1 MNINFTKIRY
11 KNFLSSGD
19 EFTEVFLNKTP
30 LTLIVGKNGA
40 GKSTIL
46 DALCFCLFKK
56 PFRKINLGLLVNSI
70 TKKNCVVEVE
80 FLIGDDNYLVSRGIK
95 PNKFEIFKNGT
106 LLNHTN
112 TDDYQTYLEQNILH
126 INHKAFCQV
135 VVLGSASY
143 IPFLELSTP
152 DRRKIIENLLDLEVF
167 STMNIIL
174 KKRVQDN
181 EKEIRE
187 VSNKKILVN
196 DRISQMIEYQN
207 KRAIENQEKISTFE
221 TMLQGYRDLIKEK
234 RQYIKERV
242 SDESMRL
249 FKERHLTIE
258 EEFSKAREEQTTI
271 RHILIQNKK
280 DINFYTNNCNCDVCK
295 QVIDEKFKQE
305 IISTMNEIVKKK
317 EYELICIEDKI
328 KNHSQKLADIMIM
341 IDNARKNN
349 EGQDRLEFEINS
361 IIKQGLETKA
371 LVDKLKSEIINDQTE
386 ELKNLNLELDEL
398 NKEYDCLS
406 KKSSVMEVGLKLLKD
421 DGIKANVILQY
432 VDVINELINSF
443 LLEMDFI
450 CQFNLDENFNE
461 IIRSRYRDQFVY
473 GSFSEGEK
481 MRIDISLLLTW
492 KEIARR
498 RNSLNANILFF
509 DEVLDASLDTEG
521 AEQFVNIIK
530 KVLPNNN
537 VFIISHNEKNKNI
550 IEDVIEFKK
559 SSKGFSRV
567 EQT

>member
-1 MNINFTKIRY
+1 MNIIFTKIRY
-11 KNFLSSGD
+11 MNFLSSGN
-19 EFTEVFLNKTP
+19 EFTEILLDKTP

-80 FLIGDDNYLVSRGIK
+80 FSIGNDNYLVSRGIK

-112 TDDYQTYLEQNILH
+112 SDDYQTFLEQNILH

-167 STMNIIL
+167 SVMNVIL
-174 KKRVQDN
+174 KKNVQEN

-187 VSNKKILVN
+187 ISSRKILLN
-196 DRISQMIEYQN
+196 DRISQMLEYQN
-207 KRAIENQEKISTFE
+207 KREIENQEKISTFE

-234 RQYIKERV
+234 RQYIKEKI

-249 FKERHLTIE
+249 FKERHSAIE
-258 EEFSKAREEQTTI
+258 EEFSNIRSEQNTI

-280 DINFYTNNCNCDVCK
+280 DINFYTNNCSCDVCK
-295 QVIDEKFKQE
+295 QPIDEKFKQE
-305 IISTMNEIVKKK
+305 IISTMNEVVKRK
-317 EYELICIEDKI
+317 EYELLCNENSI
-328 KNHSQKLADIMIM
+328 KECSQKLADIMIM
-341 IDNARKNN
+341 IENARNN
-349 EGQDRLEFEINS
+349 NDGQDRLEFEINS
-361 IIKQGLETKA
+361 IVKQGMETKN
-371 LVDKLKSEIINDQTE
+371 LVEKLKSEIINDQTE
-386 ELKNLNLELDEL
+386 ELKKLNTELEEL
-398 NKEYDCLS
+398 NKVFDILS
-406 KKSSVMEVGLKLLKD
+406 KKSAVMEVGLKLLKD

-481 MRIDISLLLTW
+481 MRIDLALLLTW
-492 KEIARR
+492 REIAAR
-498 RNSLNANILFF
+498 RNSINTNILFF
-509 DEVLDASLDTEG
+509 DEVLDSSLDSDGIDGYLSILKRMT
-521 AEQFVNIIK
+521 ANQ
-530 KVLPNNN
+530 N
-537 VFIISHNEKNKNI
+537 VFIISHNEKNKDR
-550 IEDVIEFKK
+550 IENVIEVKK
-559 SSKGFSRV
+559 SSKGFS
-567 EQT
+567 QTKQA